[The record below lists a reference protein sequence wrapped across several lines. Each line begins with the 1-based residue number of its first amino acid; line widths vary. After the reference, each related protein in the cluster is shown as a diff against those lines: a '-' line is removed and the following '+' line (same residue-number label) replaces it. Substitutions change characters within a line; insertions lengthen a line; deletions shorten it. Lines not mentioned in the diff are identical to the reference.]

1 MAGWFERKTSMPYS
15 VALDPELALIRVAY
29 SGTISPGDL
38 QQAFLELFNLCRTT
52 GQYSILADCTQMTGG
67 HTLFD
72 LMELISQ
79 FEPRGVPRTFKEA
92 VLMHAP
98 LNRRETEFYETA
110 AMNRGFNVR
119 LFESEAEAIAWLND

>member
-1 MAGWFERKTSMPYS
+1 MPYS
-15 VALDPELALIRVAY
+15 VALDPDLALIRVAY
-29 SGTISPGDL
+29 SEIVSPGDL
-38 QQAFLELFNLCRTT
+38 QQAFQEVFTLCRTT
-52 GQYSILADCTQMTGG
+52 GRHSILADCTRMTGG

-92 VLMHAP
+92 VLMHSP
-98 LNRRETEFYETA
+98 LNRRETEFYEIA

-119 LFESEAEAIAWLND
+119 LFECEEEAVAWLNN